1 MSPLLFLILVT
12 EQVQLGSSMSLKSK
26 LTNPENR
33 DRLLGHTGQLLKEK
47 KKIVSTRKHGCND
60 TV

>member
-33 DRLLGHTGQLLKEK
+33 DRLLGHIGQLLKEK
-47 KKIVSTRKHGCND
+47 KNCEYKKTWL
-60 TV
+60 